1 MNPMT
6 TRRMRAT
13 SVVLAAVGML
23 AAGCG
28 SSSSTASPASSATT
42 AAAAAATSASAP
54 TSAAAPTTAAATS
67 AATSAS
73 AAAATSAPAPSA
85 TSGSA
90 PSAAAGSAQQVN
102 STSGGSCTSATYAG
116 GVTKLDTSNPGSI
129 TIGFAQ
135 SEATSNPFRAT
146 ETKSITAA
154 AKAAG
159 YKLIQTNANGSGT
172 QENTD
177 IENLLNRGAQFLIV
191 APEDS
196 TSESAAIAQAKAK
209 KVPVLTIDRTVNGT
223 ACSDFVGF
231 IGSNFTGQAKI
242 AADDL
247 GAALSGKGNVAILEG
262 STGNNVAL
270 ARTSGFKAEISAKF
284 PNIKI
289 VADQTAN
296 FDLATGQ
303 KVMAQFLQSKTINGV
318 YAENDEMALGALS
331 AIKQAG
337 KTAGTTGSDIRIV
350 SIDGVREF
358 VQDVANGIAVADVET
373 NPRFGPL
380 AFAAIK
386 NFYGTTGVPA
396 TTIITDHHFTKA
408 NAAKSLTN
416 GDVY

>member
-1 MNPMT
+1 MNSMT
-6 TRRMRAT
+6 SRRMQAT
-13 SVVLAAVGML
+13 TVVLAAVSLL
-23 AAGCG
+23 ATACG
-28 SSSSTASPASSATT
+28 SSSSSSSAAASS
-42 AAAAAATSASAP
+42 AATSAAAAP
-54 TSAAAPTTAAATS
+54 TSAAAAAAPTS
-67 AATSAS
+67 AAAASAAAPTSAS
-73 AAAATSAPAPSA
+73 AASAAAPTSAASA
-85 TSGSA
+85 AA

-102 STSGGSCTSATYAG
+102 STTGAGCTSATYAG
-116 GVTKLDTSNPGSI
+116 GVTKLDVSNPGSI

-146 ETKSITAA
+146 ETKSITAS

-159 YKLIQTNANGSGT
+159 FKLIQTNANGSGT

-177 IENLLNRGAQFLIV
+177 IENLINRGAQFLIV

-209 KVPVLTIDRTVNGT
+209 KIPVLTIDRTVNGT

-247 GAALSGKGNVAILEG
+247 GASLSGKGNVAILEG

-270 ARTSGFKAEISAKF
+270 ARTNGFKDEMKAKY
-284 PNIKI
+284 PGITI

-318 YAENDEMALGALS
+318 YAENDEMALGAIS

-358 VQDVANGIAVADVET
+358 VQDVANGVAVADVET

-386 NFYGTTGVPA
+386 NFYGTTGAPA

-408 NAAKSLTN
+408 NASTSLTN

>member
-6 TRRMRAT
+6 TRRTQAT
-13 SVVLAAVGML
+13 TVVLAAVSLL
-23 AAGCG
+23 AAACG
-28 SSSSTASPASSATT
+28 SSSSSTT
-42 AAAAAATSASAP
+42 AAASSTATSAAAAAP
-54 TSAAAPTTAAATS
+54 TSAAVAAAPTS
-67 AATSAS
+67 AATVPTSAS
-73 AAAATSAPAPSA
+73 ATSAGAAPTSA
-85 TSGSA
+85 GT
-90 PSAAAGSAQQVN
+90 PSAAAGSNQVVN
-102 STSGGSCTSATYAG
+102 STSGTGCTYTSYAG
-116 GVTKLDTSNPGSI
+116 GVSKLDVSNPGSI

-146 ETKSITAA
+146 ETKSVTAA

-177 IENLLNRGAQFLIV
+177 IENLINRGAQFLIV

-209 KVPVLTIDRTVNGT
+209 KIPVLTIDRTVNGT
-223 ACSDFVGF
+223 ACSDFIGF

-247 GAALSGKGNVAILEG
+247 GASLSGKGNVAILEG

-270 ARTSGFKAEISAKF
+270 ARTNGFKDEMKAKY
-284 PNIKI
+284 PDIKI

-318 YAENDEMALGALS
+318 YAENDEMALGAIS

-337 KTAGTTGSDIRIV
+337 KTAGTSGSDIRIV

-358 VQDVANGIAVADVET
+358 VQDVANGVAVADVET

-386 NFYGTTGVPA
+386 NFYGTTGVAA

-408 NAAKSLTN
+408 NAAASLTN
-416 GDVY
+416 GSVY

>member
-1 MNPMT
+1 MNPIT
-6 TRRMRAT
+6 SRHMRAT
-13 SVVLAAVGML
+13 TVVLAAVGLL
-23 AAGCG
+23 ATGCG
-28 SSSSTASPASSATT
+28 SSSKSTASSTAPAATT
-42 AAAAAATSASAP
+42 TSAAAAATTGAAP
-54 TSAAAPTTAAATS
+54 TSAAAPTTG
-67 AATSAS
+67 
-73 AAAATSAPAPSA
+73 SAP

-90 PSAAAGSAQQVN
+90 PSTALSSAPSAAGGSAQQVN
-102 STSGGSCTSATYAG
+102 STSGAACTSATYAG
-116 GVTKLDTSNPGSI
+116 GVTKLDVSNPGSI

-177 IENLLNRGAQFLIV
+177 IENLLNRGAQFLII

-223 ACSDFVGF
+223 ACSDFIGF

-247 GAALSGKGNVAILEG
+247 GASLDGKGNVAILEG
-262 STGNNVAL
+262 TTGNNVAL
-270 ARTSGFKAEISAKF
+270 ARTNGFKDEIKAKY

-318 YAENDEMALGALS
+318 YAENDEMALGAIS

-337 KTAGTTGSDIRIV
+337 KTAGTTGTDIRTV

-358 VQDVANGIAVADVET
+358 VQDVANGVAVADVET

-386 NFYGTTGVPA
+386 NFYGTTGVAA

-408 NAAKSLTN
+408 NAAASLTN
-416 GDVY
+416 GSVY